1 MPRNFSLG
9 GIRWAGISFRDPRV
23 SMRLLIGAL
32 LAANLAAAVL
42 AFKPFG
48 GSAAD
53 LREKQ
58 SALESQLADLS
69 ARVAAAR
76 QLVNKVEQARRE
88 GDSFLTKYVVDR
100 RVMASSLAEELNRMT
115 KDSGVRQLPQ
125 QYGMEDIEGSDS
137 LKMMTITAGCEG
149 TYAGLKKLVEEIDKS
164 PRFLIIESMTVVSPE
179 QTKAQAAQTVNVNLK
194 LDTFVREAG
203 ATP

>member
-1 MPRNFSLG
+1 LG